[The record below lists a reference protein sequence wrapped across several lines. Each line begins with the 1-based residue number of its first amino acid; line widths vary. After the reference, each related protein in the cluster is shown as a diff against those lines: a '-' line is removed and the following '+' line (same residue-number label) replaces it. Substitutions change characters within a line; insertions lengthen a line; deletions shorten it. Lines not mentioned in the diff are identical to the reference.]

1 MRKTYLE
8 VCSRRR
14 EDVESLEISRPSALS
29 PRRLRISGPVL
40 LIVAALLSTSLLAQ
54 TITNAPASPPA
65 ETSATSA
72 TTNAPAAKKAAKKK
86 SEKKGVAKKKAPAP
100 LRTVPLNPGPAVCE
114 ANNVNV
120 RGQAKLKS
128 EVVTH
133 LTKGQQV
140 TVLEEIQLKNSGP
153 DEPSAWAKILLP
165 TNATVWINTSFIDPT
180 AKTVKPKKLN
190 LRSGPGENYSVLG
203 TLKQGD
209 AVKDVS
215 TKGDWTQI
223 EPPADA
229 YAFVA
234 AQFLKQEEAPVIAAT
249 TPTTPEP
256 TTAPATPETTK
267 PETPI
272 VTTPTEPTP
281 TATTPATTPPPATEP
296 APVTSTEP
304 STNATPTVAEN
315 EPPPKR
321 IVQREGLVRGTFSI
335 QAPTKFELISPDNH
349 KAINYLFSDSPD
361 LDLSRYKGLR
371 IIVTGE
377 EALDERW
384 RNTPVITIQKIQVV
398 DYGG

>member
-1 MRKTYLE
+1 MRKTYLTTL
-8 VCSRRR
+8 VVS
-14 EDVESLEISRPSALS
+14 IS
-29 PRRLRISGPVL
+29 I
-40 LIVAALLSTSLLAQ
+40 SLLAQ
-54 TITNAPASPPA
+54 TATTTPASPPA
-65 ETSATSA
+65 ETPAATSA
-72 TTNAPAAKKAAKKK
+72 TTNAPAAKKASKKK
-86 SEKKGVAKKKAPAP
+86 SEKKAATKKKAAP
-100 LRTVPLNPGPAVCE
+100 RLATVPLNPGPAVCE
-114 ANNVNV
+114 ANHVNV

-128 EVVTH
+128 EIVTH

-140 TVLEEIQLKNSGP
+140 TVLEEVQLKHSGP

-165 TNATVWINTSFIDPT
+165 TNATVWVNTSFIDPT

-190 LRSGPGENYSVLG
+190 VRSGPGENYSVLG
-203 TLKQGD
+203 ALKQGD
-209 AVKDVS
+209 AVKDIS

-223 EPPADA
+223 EAPPDA

-234 AQFLKQEEAPVIAAT
+234 AQFLKEGEAAPIIAAA

-256 TTAPATPETTK
+256 TTPAPTTPTTPETTK

-281 TATTPATTPPPATEP
+281 GTTTPTPTTPPPATEP
-296 APVTSTEP
+296 APATPTEP

-321 IVQREGLVRGTFSI
+321 IVQREGIVRGTFSI

-349 KAINYLFSDSPD
+349 KAINYLSSDSPD

-377 EALDERW
+377 EGLDERW
-384 RNTPVITIQKIQVV
+384 RNTPVISIQKIQVL

>member
-1 MRKTYLE
+1 MRKTYLTTL
-8 VCSRRR
+8 VVS
-14 EDVESLEISRPSALS
+14 IS
-29 PRRLRISGPVL
+29 I
-40 LIVAALLSTSLLAQ
+40 SLLAQ
-54 TITNAPASPPA
+54 TTTTTPASPPA
-65 ETSATSA
+65 ETPAATSA
-72 TTNAPAAKKAAKKK
+72 TNAPAPKKASKKK
-86 SEKKGVAKKKAPAP
+86 SEKTAVAKKKAPAP
-100 LRTVPLNPGPAVCE
+100 LRTVPLNPGPALCE

-140 TVLEEIQLKNSGP
+140 TVLEEVQLKNSGP

-165 TNATVWINTSFIDPT
+165 TNATVWINTSFIDPS

-190 LRSGPGENYSVLG
+190 IRSGPGENYSVLG

-209 AVKDVS
+209 SVKDIS
-215 TKGDWTQI
+215 SKGDWTQI

-234 AQFLKQEEAPVIAAT
+234 AQFLKQGEEAPVIASATTPVTPTPEST
-249 TPTTPEP
+249 TPTTP
-256 TTAPATPETTK
+256 TTPETTK

-272 VTTPTEPTP
+272 VTTPAEPTP
-281 TATTPATTPPPATEP
+281 TTTPTTPPPATEP
-296 APVTSTEP
+296 APTTPSDA
-304 STNATPTVAEN
+304 STNATPVAD

-321 IVQREGLVRGTFSI
+321 IVQREGIVRGTFSI
-335 QAPTKFELISPDNH
+335 QAPTRYELISPDNH

-361 LDLSRYKGLR
+361 LDLSRYKGLH

-377 EALDERW
+377 EGLDERW
-384 RNTPVITIQKIQVV
+384 RNTPVITIQKIQVL

>member
-1 MRKTYLE
+1 MRKTYLTTL
-8 VCSRRR
+8 VVS
-14 EDVESLEISRPSALS
+14 IS
-29 PRRLRISGPVL
+29 I
-40 LIVAALLSTSLLAQ
+40 SLLAQ
-54 TITNAPASPPA
+54 PATTTPASPPA
-65 ETSATSA
+65 ETPAATSA
-72 TTNAPAAKKAAKKK
+72 TTNAPAAKKASKKK
-86 SEKKGVAKKKAPAP
+86 SEKKAATRKKSA
-100 LRTVPLNPGPAVCE
+100 LRLATVPLNPGPAVCE
-114 ANNVNV
+114 ANHVNV

-128 EVVTH
+128 EIVTH

-140 TVLEEIQLKNSGP
+140 TVLEEVHLKNSGP

-165 TNATVWINTSFIDPT
+165 TNATVWVNTSFIDPT

-190 LRSGPGENYSVLG
+190 VRSGPGENYSVLG
-203 TLKQGD
+203 ALKQGD
-209 AVKDVS
+209 AVKDIS

-223 EPPADA
+223 EAPPDA

-234 AQFLKQEEAPVIAAT
+234 AQFLKEGEAPIVAST
-249 TPTTPEP
+249 TPVTPEP
-256 TTAPATPETTK
+256 TTATTPTTPETTK

-281 TATTPATTPPPATEP
+281 GNTTPAPTTPPPATEP
-296 APVTSTEP
+296 APATPTEP
-304 STNATPTVAEN
+304 PTNATPTVAEN

-321 IVQREGLVRGTFSI
+321 IVQREGIVRGTFSI

-349 KAINYLFSDSPD
+349 KAINYLSSDSPD

-377 EALDERW
+377 EGLDERW
-384 RNTPVITIQKIQVV
+384 RNTPVISIQKIQVL